1 MFIDWLNQFKLV
13 NLNILNICKSIV
25 VGTPGR
31 VLDLAAKKIMN
42 LSKCN
47 TFVLDE
53 ADKLLSTD
61 F

>member
-1 MFIDWLNQFKLV
+1 LV